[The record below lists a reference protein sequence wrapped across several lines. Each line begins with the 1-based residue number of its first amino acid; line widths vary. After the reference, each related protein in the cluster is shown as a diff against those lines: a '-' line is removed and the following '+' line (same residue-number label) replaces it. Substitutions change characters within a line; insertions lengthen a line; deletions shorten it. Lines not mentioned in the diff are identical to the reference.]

1 MSQQRTK
8 KFGWCNTQ
16 GCPGNGHRLA
26 GHACLLCKRKLTYK
40 AEQKQFMGRMCVMP
54 TCVYYGQRIMDK
66 RIYSC
71 MNMDCGQKMQPYKHK
86 GQHKRRNSR
95 GSQSSGDTP
104 YKTQLWRKKQQ
115 DSLEDQKLEDVK
127 DIPCT
132 SMEQF
137 ATGVQALVNLTAAVF
152 PPSPTRLEEYKAK
165 AEFILGLIEDHKDE
179 ARSGELTRLFTYAAG
194 EVLTL
199 YKLSDAFAATSK
211 SQPERAERETS
222 LTLMRLL
229 LTRIQRSLNKHVT
242 LMQTIA
248 EDDEKVRAALMT
260 LSQVS
265 NSYVVHIYLQ
275 KKTVAP
281 LDHMITQEPPV
292 SPHTMWMKVCEVL
305 REPRFWD
312 KFRAGLE
319 WSVKSFGML
328 VSDLQGVDEEW
339 AGLVRTSLVQQATKM
354 DGSFEEPVDTRASTP
369 LSVSTVTA
377 EDEEVQLQEATVV
390 EDD

>member
-1 MSQQRTK
+1 M
-8 KFGWCNTQ
+8 
-16 GCPGNGHRLA
+16 
-26 GHACLLCKRKLTYK
+26 
-40 AEQKQFMGRMCVMP
+40 
-54 TCVYYGQRIMDK
+54 
-66 RIYSC
+66 
-71 MNMDCGQKMQPYKHK
+71 
-86 GQHKRRNSR
+86 
-95 GSQSSGDTP
+95 
-104 YKTQLWRKKQQ
+104 
-115 DSLEDQKLEDVK
+115 EDVK

-132 SMEQF
+132 SMEMF
-137 ATGVQALVNLTAAVF
+137 SMGVHALVNLTVAVF
-152 PPSPTRLEEYKAK
+152 PPPPSGLEEYKAK
-165 AEFILGLIEDHKDE
+165 AESILGLIEDHKDE
-179 ARSGELTRLFTYAAG
+179 ERADELTRLFTYAAG

-199 YKLSDAFAATSK
+199 YKLSNAFAATSK
-211 SQPERAERETS
+211 SQPERAERETP

-242 LMQTIA
+242 MMQTIA
-248 EDDEKVRAALMT
+248 EDDEKVREALQT

-319 WSVKSFGML
+319 WSAKSFGML
-328 VSDLQGVDEEW
+328 VSDLQEIDVEW

-354 DGSFEEPVDTRASTP
+354 DGSSDELSETRASTP

-377 EDEEVQLQEATVV
+377 DETEPLTETVTD
-390 EDD
+390 E